1 MELCIML
8 VKRGPKAFPNF
19 VAALTETNQQ
29 AVISAMERA
38 RSTLGQPAYRFIP
51 PPYNYQENSTTDAK
65 EPTFR
70 FPPIN
75 STSSSN
81 NNDEYR

>member
-8 VKRGPKAFPNF
+8 VKRGPKAFENF

-38 RSTLGQPAYRFIP
+38 RSTLGQPAHRFIP
-51 PPYNYQENSTTDAK
+51 PPYNHQENSTTDAK
-65 EPTFR
+65 QPTFC
-70 FPPIN
+70 FPPI
-75 STSSSN
+75 SSSN
-81 NNDEYR
+81 NDSDEYR